1 MQVSDYLPK
10 FYENNREMQN
20 LVDSEEYEFEH
31 NLKLDID
38 NSFKDTFAL
47 AATETGINNFE
58 KMLGI
63 RSDETTETS
72 EFRRRRILSRLISSI
87 PFTETFL
94 KNRLDSMLGE
104 GNWEYTISYSTYTLT
119 INSIQPRKCLV

>member
-10 FYENNREMQN
+10 LYNNNKEMQN
-20 LVDSEEYEFEH
+20 LVSTEEYEFEN
-31 NLKLDID
+31 NLKLNIE

-47 AATETGINNFE
+47 KATETGISNFE
-58 KMLGI
+58 KILGI
-63 RSDETTETS
+63 RSDETTETL

-104 GNWEYTISYSTYTLT
+104 GNWEYTLSYSTYTLT